1 MCNYYC
7 PKQERW
13 IPTESIFPI
22 FKMHLFN
29 TKCRLC
35 SGVSRFLRLFEW
47 GETIGRMEPRL
58 DGIRERRMPEFHSA
72 LSHRERP
79 GPEYALLAMDLQGV
93 PKISCS
99 QNFEGNVG
107 RLDLRTTLSHT
118 GYLGPFGWIWTTL
131 NFFGP
136 LWPKNLVDQYCP
148 QNSLNSF
155 GTPCRSEWVI

>member
-1 MCNYYC
+1 MCNYHC

-72 LSHRERP
+72 LSHT
-79 GPEYALLAMDLQGV
+79 GLALNTRSYGL
-93 PKISCS
+93 
-99 QNFEGNVG
+99 
-107 RLDLRTTLSHT
+107 T
-118 GYLGPFGWIWTTL
+118 GC
-131 NFFGP
+131 
-136 LWPKNLVDQYCP
+136 PKNKLLTEFCGQCWKTRFADYFEPYSLPWTVWLNLGHSELLWATLAQKSGCP
-148 QNSLNSF
+148 ILPSKFSQLF
-155 GTPCRSEWVI
+155 L